1 MDENEVDMDKEIKR
15 ISRKTDIN
23 ILRDEISYDNIL
35 EKLDKDIDDA
45 VDDKIKTFDDIHE
58 LTSKHL
64 TNDYT
69 DSSLER
75 YKKKLKNI

>member
-45 VDDKIKTFDDIHE
+45 IDDKIKTFDDIHE

-64 TNDYT
+64 SNDYT

>member
-1 MDENEVDMDKEIKR
+1 MDENEVDMDKEFKR
-15 ISRKTDIN
+15 LSRKTNVN
-23 ILRDEISYDNIL
+23 ILRTEISYDNVL
-35 EKLDKDIDDA
+35 GKLDKDIDDA
-45 VDDKIKTFDDIHE
+45 IDDKIKFFDDSHR

-64 TNDYT
+64 LNDYS

>member
-45 VDDKIKTFDDIHE
+45 IDDKIKTFDDVHE

-75 YKKKLKNI
+75 YKKKL